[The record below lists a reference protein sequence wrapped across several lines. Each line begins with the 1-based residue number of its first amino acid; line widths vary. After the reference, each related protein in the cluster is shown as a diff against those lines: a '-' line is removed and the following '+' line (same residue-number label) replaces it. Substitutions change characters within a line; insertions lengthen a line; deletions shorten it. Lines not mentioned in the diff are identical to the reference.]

1 MSVLIKMDMPKSCDV
16 CDFMRINDDL
26 MSTDYRFMFCGF
38 PGMGKFVTYYTDCRP
53 SDCPLS
59 EVPAHGRLIDA
70 DLLLKSEA
78 DYEHPLFDTDGSW
91 DCVVP
96 CYDRETIKSAPTVIE
111 AEE

>member
-1 MSVLIKMDMPKSCDV
+1 MSILIKEMDMPKSCDV

-38 PGMGKFVTYYTDCRP
+38 PGMDKFVTYYTDCRP

-70 DLLLKSEA
+70 DALISRCKDEKGGYYGHESAIIGEA
-78 DYEHPLFDTDGSW
+78 VE
-91 DCVVP
+91 
-96 CYDRETIKSAPTVIE
+96 SAPTVIE
-111 AEE
+111 AEGKT